1 MSRVPRFK
9 FRLYVAGDTENS
21 TQAFSNLTALCGKYL
36 ANRHDIELVDVFREP
51 GRALAD
57 RIFMTP
63 TLVKLSPAPI
73 QRIVGTL
80 GQTQSVMQAL
90 GLGTMAS

>member
-21 TQAFSNLTALCGKYL
+21 AQAFSNLTALCGKYL
-36 ANRHDIELVDVFREP
+36 ANRHDIELVDVFRDP
-51 GRALAD
+51 DRALAD

-63 TLVKLSPAPI
+63 TLVKLSPAPVR
-73 QRIVGTL
+73 RIIGTL
-80 GQTQSVMQAL
+80 GQTQSVLQAL
-90 GLGTMAS
+90 ELGPAI

>member
-21 TQAFSNLTALCGKYL
+21 AQAFSNLTALCGKYL

-51 GRALAD
+51 DRALAD
-57 RIFMTP
+57 RIYMTP
-63 TLVKLSPAPI
+63 TLVKLSPAPVR
-73 QRIVGTL
+73 RIVGTL
-80 GQTQSVMQAL
+80 GQTQSVLQAL
-90 GLGTMAS
+90 ELGTAI

>member
-21 TQAFSNLTALCGKYL
+21 AQALSNLTALCGKYL

-51 GRALAD
+51 DRALAD

-63 TLVKLSPAPI
+63 TLVKLSPAPAL
-73 QRIVGTL
+73 RIIGTL
-80 GQTQSVMQAL
+80 GQTQSVIQTL
-90 GLGTMAS
+90 GLGTLAT